1 MTKIGG
7 IITVI
12 MNYGHLHYY
21 EKINYSAD
29 YYKMFLKFVKENA
42 T

>member
-1 MTKIGG
+1 MTKLGG

-12 MNYGHLHYY
+12 MNYGHIHYF
-21 EKINYSAD
+21 ERIGYSIE